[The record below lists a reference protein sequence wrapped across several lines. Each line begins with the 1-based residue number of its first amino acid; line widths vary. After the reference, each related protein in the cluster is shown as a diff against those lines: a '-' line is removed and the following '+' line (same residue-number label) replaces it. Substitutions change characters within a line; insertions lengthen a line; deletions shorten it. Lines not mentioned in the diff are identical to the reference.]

1 MKSNCEVRPGNYS
14 GPVRALTLVTALCAL
29 VAAGCGSGA
38 GEEAVPVTTP
48 TETLASPEAS
58 SRPPAPAIDG
68 VSLEGEPISLAD
80 SRGQPVLVNVWSS
93 W

>member
-1 MKSNCEVRPGNYS
+1 MKSDREVRLGNYS
-14 GPVRALTLVTALCAL
+14 GSVRALTVVAALCAL
-29 VAAGCGSGA
+29 VAAGCGGGT
-38 GEEAVPVTTP
+38 GEEAAQGTTP

-68 VSLEGEPISLAD
+68 VSLEGKPISLAD